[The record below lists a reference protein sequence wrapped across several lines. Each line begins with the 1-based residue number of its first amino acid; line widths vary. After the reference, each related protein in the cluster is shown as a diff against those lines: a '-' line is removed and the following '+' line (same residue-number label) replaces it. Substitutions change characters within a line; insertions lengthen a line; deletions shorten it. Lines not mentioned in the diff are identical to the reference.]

1 MKPQRLAKDKYEWS
15 HSKDLEY
22 TLKAVRVWLYVF
34 KKEMILIKIMI

>member
-1 MKPQRLAKDKYEWS
+1 MNEVIAKIW
-15 HSKDLEY
+15 EY